1 MWEAVNPDLKERNL
15 MVTFVG
21 ILVKG
26 NWVWRM
32 TKLMTLTLEK
42 PVYFDLSN
50 ISYRKP
56 YLKIFG
62 TIKVQFQHLRRV
74 LRLLDFQT
82 VGFS

>member
-21 ILVKG
+21 ILLKG

-32 TKLMTLTLEK
+32 TTLMTLTLEK
-42 PVYFDLSN
+42 SVYFDLST

-62 TIKVQFQHLRRV
+62 TKYN
-74 LRLLDFQT
+74 
-82 VGFS
+82 FSI